1 MKYYKGDHG
10 FIQPLTVL
18 KSTGVAENLSDKTVT
33 LVLVDM
39 KGVGSDKTISCT
51 VTDPA
56 NGEIEFQPADATVFN
71 VVTDYKIRAKITN
84 AGGSSYQ
91 RHCEPGFI
99 QIEDPDA

>member
-18 KSTGVAENLSDKTVT
+18 KSNGEPEDLTDKAVQ
-33 LVLVDM
+33 LLLIDM
-39 KGVGSDKTISCT
+39 KGVGADKTIDCT

-56 NGEIEFQPADATVFN
+56 SGEIEFQPADETVFD
-71 VVTDYKIRAKITN
+71 VATDYKIRAKITE

-91 RHCEPGFI
+91 RHTEPGYI
-99 QIEDPDA
+99 TIEDPNA